1 MKTPVK
7 ITITGAAGHIG
18 YALVFR
24 IASGAMFGPDQP
36 VILRLLEIP
45 QALEPLNGVGMELED
60 CALPLLCDIVL
71 TDDPAIGFRE
81 ADYAILI
88 GAVLGGIL
96 VNTHFS
102 LKTSS
107 SKVESIFVGNLAFK
121 ASARALR
128 ELFEYYGEVH
138 AVRLMTDRQ
147 TRRPRGYGFV
157 EMSARDAKNAIA
169 ALNGSEFYGR
179 ELKVNVANERKN

>member
-1 MKTPVK
+1 M
-7 ITITGAAGHIG
+7 INFAAPSFSLVIKSIIIAIIIG
-18 YALVFR
+18 LVGYFLFPSLNIEQLSAQRLFTYAL
-24 IASGAMFGPDQP
+24 
-36 VILRLLEIP
+36 
-45 QALEPLNGVGMELED
+45 
-60 CALPLLCDIVL
+60 
-71 TDDPAIGFRE
+71 
-81 ADYAILI
+81 LI
-88 GAVLGGIL
+88 GGVIGGIL

-128 ELFEYYGEVH
+128 ELFEDYGEVH

-179 ELKVNVANERKN
+179 ELKVNVANERKTN